1 MKKTIRILA
10 LSAAL
15 LMGVFALGCGARL
28 PETVANS
35 PKPSWEDRTNLD
47 VTNSSYIRN
56 ASLSAKE
63 LHINNDY
70 SGWVKYV
77 YTGSSN
83 TLRENMDKLLVTLN
97 KLRYS
102 EKQYTEKGYRLFYM
116 EEGDVDETS
125 ETRWVTIRFSNLTW
139 CHESYYKVQTLEEY
153 LKSSGTADMNY
164 HFKDF
169 KNPDKDYSA
178 VGASD
183 KDKKKLKIWQLQNLA
198 DGVKIT
204 IEGAFRYFYDDGN
217 KTIEQKDGGIVFQT
231 DSKAYFIYTDNH
243 PVDVTVLVVGIVA
256 GLAVAAAIVVV
267 AVTLR
272 RRKTH

>member
-1 MKKTIRILA
+1 MKK
-10 LSAAL
+10 
-15 LMGVFALGCGARL
+15 
-28 PETVANS
+28 
-35 PKPSWEDRTNLD
+35 
-47 VTNSSYIRN
+47 
-56 ASLSAKE
+56 
-63 LHINNDY
+63 IN
-70 SGWVKYV
+70 
-77 YTGSSN
+77 GSKHFEKDDSN
-83 TLRENMDKLLVTLN
+83 PR
-97 KLRYS
+97 
-102 EKQYTEKGYRLFYM
+102 
-116 EEGDVDETS
+116 
-125 ETRWVTIRFSNLTW
+125 
-139 CHESYYKVQTLEEY
+139 
-153 LKSSGTADMNY
+153 
-164 HFKDF
+164 
-169 KNPDKDYSA
+169 A

>member
-35 PKPSWEDRTNLD
+35 PKPSSEDRTNLD

-125 ETRWVTIRFSNLTW
+125 DTRW
-139 CHESYYKVQTLEEY
+139 
-153 LKSSGTADMNY
+153 
-164 HFKDF
+164 
-169 KNPDKDYSA
+169 
-178 VGASD
+178 
-183 KDKKKLKIWQLQNLA
+183 
-198 DGVKIT
+198 
-204 IEGAFRYFYDDGN
+204 
-217 KTIEQKDGGIVFQT
+217 
-231 DSKAYFIYTDNH
+231 
-243 PVDVTVLVVGIVA
+243 
-256 GLAVAAAIVVV
+256 
-267 AVTLR
+267 
-272 RRKTH
+272 